1 MDDSLKSS
9 INEANQL
16 LGERK
21 YEEII
26 SLVQPLLIRETGGQ
40 AQRVYGMALLGLG
53 RPAEAIP
60 ILMSAARVLPNDVTV
75 AFAYGNA
82 MNQVGQVEG
91 ARASFERAL
100 GIDANHPGA
109 KMGFANASKALADRD
124 EEKDPMKAIEWL
136 YAVWQREPANAELA
150 NRILDIYIRNGWA
163 DSARQFAGLL
173 PPQLKNSQPVLEKMK
188 NLPAAAPPIDPGNI
202 RPVTGNPAAG
212 PVMEAC
218 PFCKQQMMVG
228 VHTCPH
234 CKMIIR
240 AKAMPGAD
248 YKPEWQEVVLNI
260 LCWIGI
266 LIGAFQMIIVF
277 VRQEHATPSGG
288 FQLVVGFAMI
298 VSNLLVLQRSD
309 LWMTISKWLNV
320 LNALQSFG
328 CACMATMA
336 VGSMYGHMREL
347 AIIALIQQF
356 ISGLYSAFMVYLLNY
371 EGAD

>member
-1 MDDSLKSS
+1 
-9 INEANQL
+9 
-16 LGERK
+16 
-21 YEEII
+21 
-26 SLVQPLLIRETGGQ
+26 
-40 AQRVYGMALLGLG
+40 
-53 RPAEAIP
+53 
-60 ILMSAARVLPNDVTV
+60 
-75 AFAYGNA
+75 
-82 MNQVGQVEG
+82 
-91 ARASFERAL
+91 
-100 GIDANHPGA
+100 
-109 KMGFANASKALADRD
+109 
-124 EEKDPMKAIEWL
+124 
-136 YAVWQREPANAELA
+136 
-150 NRILDIYIRNGWA
+150 
-163 DSARQFAGLL
+163 
-173 PPQLKNSQPVLEKMK
+173 
-188 NLPAAAPPIDPGNI
+188 
-202 RPVTGNPAAG
+202 
-212 PVMEAC
+212 MEAC

-277 VRQEHATPSGG
+277 VRHEHATPSGG